1 MTWTPP
7 RTWSAGENPRSMNL
21 NTFIRD
27 NTTYLKAKTLVQFH
41 ANSWDEVPGSSPDY
55 QEGGTGNVIRWW
67 DFDPDTVEVLAGQW
81 MASESLVGD
90 SNPTIKIVWSATAT
104 TGDVVWRVRIGV
116 VSDGDD
122 PLAPAFRAFT
132 VTDAPNTAAGRRV
145 TAEVSVT
152 GLTFAADDLI
162 VIQLDRLATDAAD
175 TLATDARL
183 HHVSLEHA

>member
-1 MTWTPP
+1 M
-7 RTWSAGENPRSMNL
+7 
-21 NTFIRD
+21 
-27 NTTYLKAKTLVQFH
+27 
-41 ANSWDEVPGSSPDY
+41 
-55 QEGGTGNVIRWW
+55 
-67 DFDPDTVEVLAGQW
+67 LASQW

-122 PLAPAFRAFT
+122 PLAPAFRSFT

-145 TAEVSVT
+145 TAEVPVT

-175 TLATDARL
+175 TLAVDARL